1 MPNLDLG
8 VIGNSSYGALVDKR
22 GRVVWCCLPR
32 FDGDPVFCHLLN
44 GGDEVEPTTRGVF
57 EVAVEGLVRSEQSY
71 LPNTAV
77 LVTRLYD
84 EAGGCVEITDFAP
97 RFMQYNRKFRPTTLV
112 RIVRPA
118 AGTPRI
124 RIIVRPTFDYGA
136 SLPQIT
142 HGSNHIRFVGSALT
156 LRLTTDAP
164 TTYILDEASFLLEE
178 PVSLVLGPDESL
190 ADSPRE
196 TAGRFLD
203 RTLSYWKEWVRQLAV
218 PIEWQEPVIRAAI
231 TLKLCSFEETGA
243 IIGAMT
249 TSIPEAANSGRN
261 WDYRYCWLR
270 DAYFVVRALNRLG
283 VVVTM
288 ENYLRYLANVVAEAD
303 GVRLQP
309 VYGIG
314 LEERLHER
322 QVESLAGYRG
332 MGPVRVGNQA
342 YQQIQHDT
350 YGHVVMA
357 STQAFFDKRLLRP
370 ATERNFLQLETVGEK
385 AFQLFDQPD
394 AGMWELRTRAKV
406 HTSSSLMCWAACD
419 RLAKIAAH
427 LKRPERARDWRD
439 KADVV
444 RRTIIE
450 RAWNEDL
457 KSFVESF
464 GGTEVDASLLLMRE
478 VGFLEI
484 TDPRMISTF
493 AMIEGRLKSGS
504 HLMRYHAADD
514 FGQPSSSFVICT
526 FWYIETLAE
535 LGREDEAKEMF
546 ESLLACRNHV
556 GLLSEDVDPS
566 SGQLWGN
573 YPQTYSLVGL
583 INCARRLSK
592 RWEDVL

>member
-1 MPNLDLG
+1 MPSLDLG
-8 VIGNSSYGALVDKR
+8 VVGNSSYGALVDKR

-44 GGDEVEPTTRGVF
+44 GGDEVEPSTRGVF
-57 EVAVEGLVRSEQSY
+57 EVAVEGLVHSEQSY

-97 RFMQYNRKFRPTTLV
+97 RFFQYNRKFRPNTLV

-124 RIIVRPTFDYGA
+124 RIIVRPAFDYGA
-136 SLPQIT
+136 SVPQIT

-156 LRLTTDAP
+156 LRLTVDAP

-190 ADSPRE
+190 LDSPGE
-196 TAGRFLD
+196 TAERFLD
-203 RTLSYWKEWVRQLAV
+203 RTISYWKEWVRQLAV
-218 PIEWQEPVIRAAI
+218 PMEWQEPVIRAAI
-231 TLKLCSFEETGA
+231 TLKLCSFEDTGA

-249 TSIPEAANSGRN
+249 TSVPEAANSGRN

-288 ENYLRYLANVVAEAD
+288 ENYLRYLANVVAKAD

-314 LEERLHER
+314 MEERLYER
-322 QVESLAGYRG
+322 QVETLAGYQG

-342 YQQIQHDT
+342 YQQAQHDT

-357 STQAFFDKRLLRP
+357 STQAFFDSRLLRP
-370 ATERNFLQLETVGEK
+370 ATERTFLQLETVGEK
-385 AFQLFDQPD
+385 AFQLFNQPD
-394 AGMWELRTRAKV
+394 AGMWELRTRANV

-419 RLAKIAAH
+419 RLAKIATH
-427 LKRPERARDWRD
+427 LRNAGRARDWRE
-439 KADVV
+439 KANIVH
-444 RRTIIE
+444 RTIID

-457 KSFVESF
+457 QSFVESF
-464 GGTEVDASLLLMRE
+464 GGAEVDASLLLMRE
-478 VGFLEI
+478 FGFLDI
-484 TDPRMISTF
+484 SDPRMISTF
-493 AMIEGRLKSGS
+493 AMIERRLKSGS
-504 HLMRYHAADD
+504 HLLRYHAPDD
-514 FGQPSSSFVICT
+514 FGQPSSSFIICT

-535 LGREDEAKEMF
+535 LGREDEARDMF

-566 SGQLWGN
+566 SGRLWGN
-573 YPQTYSLVGL
+573 FPQTYSQVGL
-583 INCARRLSK
+583 INCARQLSK
-592 RWEDVL
+592 RWEDML